1 MRINIVSVEDSL
13 ISLGVRKVSAFV
25 RQLNPDTKV
34 FYVPLTNFFSL
45 WNVLRPSYSNELDPK
60 RDVEPMAAEIAD
72 ADIVAFSSMT
82 HVAEQ
87 TKLLIAEVRRV
98 NPKAYIIWGGIH
110 PIIVPEDA
118 ILHADAVCTGEG
130 EFAFEEFFAAFG
142 NDRDY
147 TATRNFWFN
156 RNGKIIQNDLLPLM
170 TNAQMEQLPL
180 PTYATNERIY
190 SPKKRGYEEMTES
203 HYLKFT
209 GLTYHT
215 IWTIGCPFKCTFC
228 ANTKFIENDKTY
240 TRLRFPSAKWLVD
253 EINTARKIHPHLSN
267 VILLDDSMVALPL
280 KVLTE
285 FSDLYKKEVGL
296 PLFVAGIIPNY
307 VKRDKVEVLLEAGM
321 TTVRMGIQSG
331 SQRVLDFYKRPAP
344 PARVLAATDVF
355 ADYTK
360 YLIPPSYDFIL
371 DNPIETR
378 EDLIETLELIYK
390 MRRPFTLNLF
400 SLRMQPNTTMAK
412 QFEELKIRP
421 EDLACESYKSLRPT
435 FFNCVIVLLT
445 LVKPPR
451 WIFDRLLLGIR
462 GVSDEQKLYPAR
474 FFVLHTLYVFK
485 RGFSHLRFMDFTRI
499 PGRFAWV
506 FWKLGIV
513 GFWHRHLIAHF
524 KRKGPLATEPKSAAR
539 EGIVPSTA
547 STPARTLTVLPSGG
561 GGCGS

>member
-13 ISLGVRKVSAFV
+13 ISLGVRKVSAYV
-25 RQLNPDTKV
+25 RRLNPDTKV
-34 FYVPLTNFFSL
+34 FYIPLTHFFSL
-45 WNVLRPSYSNELDPK
+45 WNVLRPRYSSELDPK

-72 ADIVAFSSMT
+72 ADIIAFSSMT

-87 TKLLIAEVRRV
+87 TKAIIAEVRRI

-130 EFAFEEFFAAFG
+130 EFAFEEFFDAFR
-142 NDRDY
+142 NERDY

-156 RNGKIIQNDLLPLM
+156 RGGEITKNELLPLM
-170 TNAQMEQLPL
+170 TSQQMDQLPL
-180 PTYATNERIY
+180 PTYANDERIY
-190 SPKKRGYEEMTES
+190 EPKRRAYEDVTIA

-228 ANTKFIENDKTY
+228 ANTKFIENDKAY
-240 TRLRFPSAKWLVD
+240 TRLRFPSAKWLVE
-253 EINTARKIHPHLSN
+253 EINAARRVHPHLSN

-280 KVLTE
+280 KVLAE
-285 FSDLYKKEVGL
+285 FAELYKAEVGL

-321 TTVRMGIQSG
+321 TTIRMGIQSG
-331 SQRVLDFYKRPAP
+331 SRRVLDFYKRPAP
-344 PARVLAATDVF
+344 PERVLAATDIF

-360 YLIPPSYDFIL
+360 YMIPPSYDFIL

-378 EDLIETLELIYK
+378 DDLVDTLELIHK

-421 EDLACESYKSLRPT
+421 EDLASESYKSLRPT
-435 FFNCVIVLLT
+435 YANCLIVLLT
-445 LVKPPR
+445 LVRPPR
-451 WIFDRLLLGIR
+451 WLFNRLLR
-462 GVSDEQKLYPAR
+462 GVRGVNDEQRLYPAM

-485 RGFSHLRFMDFTRI
+485 RGFSHLRFMDFTRL
-499 PGRFAWV
+499 PGRIAWL
-506 FWKLGIV
+506 FWRLGIV
-513 GFWHRHLIAHF
+513 GFWHRHLIRHF
-524 KRKGPLATEPKSAAR
+524 KRTAPLSPEPKTAVR
-539 EGIVPSTA
+539 EPTTVTPPQSLGLPVIST
-547 STPARTLTVLPSGG
+547 SS
-561 GGCGS
+561 CGS

>member
-1 MRINIVSVEDSL
+1 MRINIVSIEDSL
-13 ISLGVRKVSAFV
+13 ISLGVRKVSAYM

-45 WNVLRPSYSNELDPK
+45 WNVLRPSYSNELDQE
-60 RDVEPMAAEIAD
+60 RDVEPMATEIAD

-87 TKLLIAEVRRV
+87 TKLLIAEVRRI
-98 NPKAYIIWGGIH
+98 NPNAYIMWGGIH

-130 EFAFEEFFAAFG
+130 EFAFEQFFDAFR
-142 NDRDY
+142 NERDH
-147 TATRNFWFN
+147 TATRNFWFSQG
-156 RNGKIIQNDLLPLM
+156 GKIIKNDLLPLM
-170 TNAQMEQLPL
+170 TNQEMNQLPL
-180 PTYATNERIY
+180 PTYADDERIY
-190 SPKKRGYEEMTES
+190 EPKKRAYQAMTEA

-240 TRLRFPSAKWLVD
+240 TRLRFPSAKWIVD
-253 EINTARKIHPHLSN
+253 EINAARRIHPHLSN

-285 FSDLYKKEVGL
+285 FAELYKREVGL

-321 TTVRMGIQSG
+321 TTIRMGIQSG
-331 SQRVLDFYKRPAP
+331 SKRVLDFYKRPAP
-344 PARVLAATDVF
+344 PERVLAATEVF
-355 ADYTK
+355 ADYSK
-360 YLIPPSYDFIL
+360 YMIPPSYDFIL

-378 EDLIETLELIYK
+378 EDLVDTLELIYK

-400 SLRMQPNTTMAK
+400 SLRMQPNTTMAR

-421 EDLACESYKSLRPT
+421 EDLASESYKSLRPT
-435 FFNCVIVLLT
+435 FFNCLIVLLT
-445 LVKPPR
+445 LIKPPR
-451 WIFDRLLLGIR
+451 RVFDLLLRGVR
-462 GVSDEQKLYPAR
+462 GVSDEQRLYPAI
-474 FFVLHTLYVFK
+474 FFVLHSLYVFK
-485 RGFSHLRFMDFTRI
+485 RGFSHLRFMDFTRL

-513 GFWHRHLIAHF
+513 GFWHRHMIRHF
-524 KRKGPLATEPKSAAR
+524 KRKRPLATDPMTAQR
-539 EGIVPSTA
+539 DTQVPTMTS
-547 STPARTLTVLPSGG
+547 SRTLPVLPSS